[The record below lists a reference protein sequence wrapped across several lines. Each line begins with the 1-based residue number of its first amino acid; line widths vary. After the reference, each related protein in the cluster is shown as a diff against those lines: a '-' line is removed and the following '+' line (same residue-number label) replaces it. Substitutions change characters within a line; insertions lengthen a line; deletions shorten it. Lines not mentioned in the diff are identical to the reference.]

1 MKNGTWMLALAAAL
15 AACGT
20 ESPVAPTP
28 DATMG
33 RGSPNGAQAVT
44 VMQQNMYVGADVDA
58 IIRAIA
64 GQDEDEI
71 AQAIGQAI
79 ATLQNTDIVARA
91 GAIAD
96 QIAKTRPHVVGL
108 QEVSTIAVGPM
119 TIPFLGIL
127 QAALAARGLNY
138 GVCEHENFTV
148 AVAGVSLTDADA
160 LLYDRD
166 RMTSVACGPGGAFD
180 YQIGFL
186 GITRGWGSLTG
197 VVNGST
203 HTFVVTHLES
213 GNDPGLDD
221 LRTMQ
226 AIELVATFEG
236 ASPVTLLGDFNAF
249 PSSDAYG
256 VLMAAGYTDLWA
268 VRHPGAVGY
277 TCCLAADLSNKVA
290 KFDQRID
297 YIFARDLP
305 TQQGQTLI
313 IGNTPGARVPGP
325 SYPIWPSDHAGLIGT
340 FLAPAV
346 GTK

>member
-1 MKNGTWMLALAAAL
+1 MKNATWTLALAAAL
-15 AACGT
+15 TACGS

-33 RGSPNGAQAVT
+33 RGSPNGAQTVT
-44 VMQQNMYVGADVDA
+44 VMQQNMYVGTDVDA
-58 IIRAIA
+58 VIRAIL
-64 GQDEDEI
+64 GGDEDEI
-71 AQAIGQAI
+71 AQAIGLAI
-79 ATLQNTDIVARA
+79 ATLQNTDVVARA

-127 QAALAARGLNY
+127 EAALAARGLNY

-148 AVAGVSLTDADA
+148 APVEGVSLTDADA

-166 RMTSVACGPGGAFD
+166 RMTSVACGPGGAFF
-180 YQIGFL
+180 YQIGVL

-197 VVNGST
+197 VINGST

-221 LRTMQ
+221 LRTAQ
-226 AIELVATFEG
+226 AMELVATFAG
-236 ASPVTLLGDFNAF
+236 TSPVTLLGDFNAF
-249 PSSDAYG
+249 PSSDAYA
-256 VLMAAGYTDLWA
+256 VLTADYTDLWA
-268 VRHPGAVGY
+268 ARHPGAVGY
-277 TCCLAADLSNKVA
+277 TCCFAADLSNKVA

-297 YIFARDLP
+297 YIFARDMS

-340 FLAPAV
+340 FLAPAA